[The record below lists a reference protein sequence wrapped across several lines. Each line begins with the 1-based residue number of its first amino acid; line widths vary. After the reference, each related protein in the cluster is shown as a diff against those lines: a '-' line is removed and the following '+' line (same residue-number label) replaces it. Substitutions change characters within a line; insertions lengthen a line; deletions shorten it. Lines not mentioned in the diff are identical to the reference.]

1 MQGRGGFRGGGGSY
15 DKVDNC
21 RVCSTGELLKSQR
34 ESVSVAGR
42 KRAER
47 EGIFFLTLMIL
58 SDTQL
63 RRPSICIII
72 VVDCEGGMNGGT
84 LAEGEAS
91 RVIVGL
97 GYRKWHRQGLE
108 SPTPI
113 VEPFQGVTCVTH
125 A

>member
-1 MQGRGGFRGGGGSY
+1 MEGRGGLCGGGGSY

-21 RVCSTGELLKSQR
+21 RVCSTRELLKSQR

-47 EGIFFLTLMIL
+47 EGIFSLTLIIL

-72 VVDCEGGMNGGT
+72 VVNCEGGMNNGG
-84 LAEGEAS
+84 LWQRERG
-91 RVIVGL
+91 
-97 GYRKWHRQGLE
+97 
-108 SPTPI
+108 P
-113 VEPFQGVTCVTH
+113 
-125 A
+125 